1 MRTADCDRIV
11 VVIARIRLQR
21 IDQGCL
27 HATGERRQIG
37 EQHTP
42 DRELS
47 WLTVAMTAAAT
58 RSQFVGRKSERYTDA
73 EKIIVQWKYPQFMR
87 KWKLFRKHIQL
98 LGFHP
103 LSPRFQVIEVRRT
116 RDLIRSHGILH
127 RLWYGDVA
135 QVIDKAPCAVLV
147 VPVD

>member
-11 VVIARIRLQR
+11 VVKARIRLER

-27 HATGERRQIG
+27 DATGERREIG

-73 EKIIVQWKYPQFMR
+73 EKIIVQWKYPQWLCFMR
-87 KWKLFRKHIQL
+87 KWYSCLASTSYRR
-98 LGFHP
+98 GFK
-103 LSPRFQVIEVRRT
+103 SSR
-116 RDLIRSHGILH
+116 
-127 RLWYGDVA
+127 
-135 QVIDKAPCAVLV
+135 CAEHET
-147 VPVD
+147 